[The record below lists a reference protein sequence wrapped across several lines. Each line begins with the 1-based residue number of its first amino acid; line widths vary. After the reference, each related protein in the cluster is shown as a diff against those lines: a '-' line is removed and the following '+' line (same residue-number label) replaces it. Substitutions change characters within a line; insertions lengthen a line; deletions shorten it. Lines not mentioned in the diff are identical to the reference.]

1 MKRQMRNQI
10 KNVSLVAVLLLGG
23 VLSAQADNDVYNNT
37 LKQPR
42 GDAALQTDTND
53 CSQMLGAPQNGTVTS
68 REYKSCMLSHGWRF
82 SHTVRERVRT
92 TQNNMYPDPDNPG
105 LMCKDFTIGGVTG
118 SDCSNF

>member
-1 MKRQMRNQI
+1 MKRQMKRL
-10 KNVSLVAVLLLGG
+10 SLVAMLLLGG
-23 VLSAQADNDVYNNT
+23 VLNAHADNDVYNNT
-37 LKQPR
+37 LKQAR
-42 GDAALQTDTND
+42 GNDTLQVDTND
-53 CSQMLGAPQNGTVTS
+53 CSQMLGAPQNGTTTS